1 VRDATEPSP
10 PQPQESNVV
19 IKTGFIVILAAILL
33 TGCATGSNSSR
44 SAGTGS
50 SAERTQQSPAAA
62 RQAQLDQEQAEL
74 ERIRNQRT
82 REETA
87 PQVRPLASGG
97 IDGKPLGGTASGKQ
111 EGSDALTQ
119 QRTIFYDYD
128 AYSVKPQYQPLLE
141 AHAALLKSRPDLRL
155 SVEGNCDERGSRAYN
170 LALGQRRADAV
181 KRALVLLG
189 VIAVQIST
197 VSFGA
202 EKPKAAG
209 HTEADLAQNRRS
221 DLVYAAS
228 K

>member
-1 VRDATEPSP
+1 
-10 PQPQESNVV
+10 V
-19 IKTGFIVILAAILL
+19 IKTGFIIILAAALL
-33 TGCATGSNSSR
+33 TGCATGAGPSRTSSNGISI
-44 SAGTGS
+44 
-50 SAERTQQSPAAA
+50 ERTQSSAASA

-74 ERIRNQRT
+74 ERIRNQRP
-82 REETA
+82 REEA
-87 PQVRPLASGG
+87 AAQVRPLPSGG
-97 IDGKPLGGTASGKQ
+97 IDGKPLGGAGAGKP
-111 EGSDALTQ
+111 ESSEALAQ

-189 VIAVQIST
+189 ANAAQIST

-202 EKPKAAG
+202 EKPKATG
-209 HTEADLAQNRRS
+209 HTDSDLAQNRRS

>member
-1 VRDATEPSP
+1 MHRAFATE
-10 PQPQESNVV
+10 QQESNVV
-19 IKTGFIVILAAILL
+19 IKTGFIVILAAAVLA
-33 TGCATGSNSSR
+33 GCATGGGDTSR
-44 SAGTGS
+44 NANKVSG
-50 SAERTQQSPAAA
+50 AERAQSPAAAA

-74 ERIRNQRT
+74 ERIRNQRP

-87 PQVRPLASGG
+87 PQVRPLPSGG
-97 IDGKPLGGTASGKQ
+97 IDGKPLGGNASGKAD
-111 EGSDALTQ
+111 GSDALTQ

-189 VIAVQIST
+189 VNAAQVST

-202 EKPKAAG
+202 EKPKSTG

-221 DLVYAAS
+221 DLVYASS

>member
-1 VRDATEPSP
+1 
-10 PQPQESNVV
+10 V
-19 IKTGFIVILAAILL
+19 IKTGFIVILAAVVL
-33 TGCATGSNSSR
+33 TGCATGGSSSR

-50 SAERTQQSPAAA
+50 VAERTQSPAAA

-74 ERIRNQRT
+74 ERIRNQRP
-82 REETA
+82 REEAA

-97 IDGKPLGGTASGKQ
+97 IDGKPLGGTGSGKQ

-141 AHAALLKSRPDLRL
+141 AHAAFLKSRPDLRL

-189 VIAVQIST
+189 VNAAQIST